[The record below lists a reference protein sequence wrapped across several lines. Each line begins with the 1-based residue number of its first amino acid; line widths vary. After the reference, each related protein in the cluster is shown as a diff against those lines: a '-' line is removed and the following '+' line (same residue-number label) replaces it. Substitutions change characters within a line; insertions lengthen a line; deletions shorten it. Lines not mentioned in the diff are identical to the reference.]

1 MNNKPQYIIFAFN
14 TCKFVLSIKA
24 AKYDIKIIMYS
35 EFKKKNC
42 FIIIIILDIE
52 IKKQC
57 LSGYSVFKKL

>member
-1 MNNKPQYIIFAFN
+1 MINKPQYSIFAFN

-24 AKYDIKIIMYS
+24 ANCDIKIIMYN
-35 EFKKKNC
+35 ELKKNC